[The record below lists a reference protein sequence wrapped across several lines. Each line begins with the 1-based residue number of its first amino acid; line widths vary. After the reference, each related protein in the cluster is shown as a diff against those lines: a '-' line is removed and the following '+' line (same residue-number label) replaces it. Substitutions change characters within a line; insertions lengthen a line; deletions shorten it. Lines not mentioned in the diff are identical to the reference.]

1 MNTIELNITGM
12 TCDHCVR
19 ATTHALQGVPG
30 VEQALVTLQP
40 GGAVVQGE
48 ADPAALIAAVKKA
61 GYDAKLRG

>member
-1 MNTIELNITGM
+1 MNTIELNIAGM

-19 ATTHALQGVPG
+19 ATTQALQGVPG

-48 ADPAALIAAVKKA
+48 ANPAALIAAVKKA